1 MAEEAYRLRL
11 WRAKKRTL
19 SNLLGVYRIVM
30 PVPEPVHFYCPKA
43 KMFVRVGLDEL
54 TDKTKSEL
62 IEFKKDCAEDTII
75 QVQTYK
81 KGTIKADLE
90 EIK

>member
-1 MAEEAYRLRL
+1 MAENAYRLRL

-19 SNLLGVYRIVM
+19 NNLLSVYRIIM
-30 PVPEPVHFYCPKA
+30 PAPEPVHYYCPKA
-43 KMFVRVGLDEL
+43 KMFVRVELDEL
-54 TDKTKSEL
+54 TEKKRSEL
-62 IEFKKDCAEDTII
+62 AEFKNDCSEDTTI

-81 KGTIKADLE
+81 KGAKKAELE